1 MISLE
6 KGCVSIEYKRT
17 MQSAVPEFK
26 LSFVLAYLQG
36 LIAGEEAED
45 DLYCEA
51 LYQKYLQDPEREIEY
66 SLEECKKEWGL
77 T

>member
-1 MISLE
+1 MYLLSTRERCTQLLD
-6 KGCVSIEYKRT
+6 
-17 MQSAVPEFK
+17 AVPDFK

-51 LYQKYLQDPEREIEY
+51 LYQQYLQDPEREVEY

-77 T
+77 A

>member
-1 MISLE
+1 MYLSSTRERCNQLLD
-6 KGCVSIEYKRT
+6 
-17 MQSAVPEFK
+17 AVPEFK

>member
-1 MISLE
+1 MYLLSTRERCNQLLD
-6 KGCVSIEYKRT
+6 
-17 MQSAVPEFK
+17 AVLEFK

-66 SLEECKKEWGL
+66 SLEECKKE
-77 T
+77 